1 MVKMENRQPAKSFY
15 QCLWQSVKGHI
26 IAVVSSA
33 IAISANLACSDS
45 TNTLE
50 AQDEPPTVSFLSV
63 QPSQIDLDT
72 VRFEANGQTS
82 VRFRVETTVQF
93 RNTAIRNVRAM
104 LMPPTGTEPV
114 ATAELRPRAGNV
126 VSAQYAGDLDARLT
140 RSSVGTFTLVVIP
153 FDVFG
158 QSGGDARQS
167 IRISDSRA
175 SAPVLLSVDAPD
187 TVRIPETGTRII
199 QITARATH
207 PNGVSFIREVL
218 ATRTDNRAIT
228 FQLLDDGDRNGLSGD
243 QTAGDG
249 IFTATL
255 QVPSTNTPAVR
266 TFEYQAIDR
275 AERRSNV
282 ISKNIVFLR

>member
-1 MVKMENRQPAKSFY
+1 
-15 QCLWQSVKGHI
+15 
-26 IAVVSSA
+26 
-33 IAISANLACSDS
+33 
-45 TNTLE
+45 
-50 AQDEPPTVSFLSV
+50 
-63 QPSQIDLDT
+63 
-72 VRFEANGQTS
+72 
-82 VRFRVETTVQF
+82 
-93 RNTAIRNVRAM
+93 
-104 LMPPTGTEPV
+104 
-114 ATAELRPRAGNV
+114 
-126 VSAQYAGDLDARLT
+126 
-140 RSSVGTFTLVVIP
+140 
-153 FDVFG
+153 
-158 QSGGDARQS
+158 
-167 IRISDSRA
+167 
-175 SAPVLLSVDAPD
+175 LLSVDAPD

-228 FQLLDDGDRNGLSGD
+228 FRLLDDGDRNGLSGD

>member
-1 MVKMENRQPAKSFY
+1 MKRM
-15 QCLWQSVKGHI
+15 WQHCKDAIRSLRRNLKY
-26 IAVVSSA
+26 SA
-33 IAISANLACSDS
+33 IAVAFSTIVAGVNLACSDG
-45 TNTLE
+45 TNTLGTQE
-50 AQDEPPTVSFLSV
+50 EPPTVSFLSV
-63 QPSQIDLDT
+63 QPLQIDLDT
-72 VRFEANGQTS
+72 VRFEINGQARI
-82 VRFRVETTVQF
+82 RFRVETTIQF

-104 LMPPTGTEPV
+104 LMPPTGTEPM
-114 ATAELRPRAGNV
+114 ATAELRPRAGNI

-167 IRISDSRA
+167 IRITDSRA

-207 PNGVSFIREVL
+207 PNGVTFIREVL

-275 AERRSNV
+275 AERRSNI